1 MQNSSTDF
9 LLPVVDGIPGP
20 VGLLS
25 ALLFLT
31 FILHLLLMNAVV
43 GVAVITFVSKL
54 RALLS
59 ARRVSG
65 PGEAREER
73 ADGPEFTQ
81 DTLLPKG
88 VALTV
93 NLGIPPFLFL
103 QCLFVQYIYVS
114 SILMAQWWLAV
125 MLVVMLAYY
134 GLYLNM
140 ARHSLSPAAKTTALG
155 LSVLL
160 LLFNAFLFV
169 NNMTLLQHPEQW
181 TVYALQSGGSFLNLT
196 DPQVLPRYLHIILA
210 CLAVGGL
217 CLALPEE
224 YALRKLSAP
233 AELAARHAAA
243 RSSALSW
250 FIHATLLQLPAGLW
264 FFLSLDE
271 SSRSL
276 FTGGNE
282 PATALACAALLF
294 LAASLLAAW
303 KRKAFATAFC
313 AVPIVICMAG
323 MRSLLREAMLG
334 ASSHA
339 PSVRPFEAGPVLLF
353 LISLLAS
360 AFILYRL
367 AVIYLRDRARPV
379 PVMLP
384 SPLSEA
390 ERRNMLLVLELPRQQ
405 QEQAEADGKR
415 GAGACKGG
423 PESC

>member
-1 MQNSSTDF
+1 MY
-9 LLPVVDGIPGP
+9 
-20 VGLLS
+20 
-25 ALLFLT
+25 
-31 FILHLLLMNAVV
+31 LLMNAVV
-43 GVAVITFVSKL
+43 GVAVITFISKL

-59 ARRVSG
+59 AGRLSG
-65 PGEAREER
+65 ADKARLAEY
-73 ADGPEFTQ
+73 TQ

-93 NLGIPPFLFL
+93 NLGIPAFLFL

-125 MLVVMLAYY
+125 MPVVMLAYY

-140 ARHSLSPAAKTTALG
+140 SRHSLSPAARTTALG

-169 NNMTLLQHPEQW
+169 NNMTLLQHPERW
-181 TVYALQSGGSFLNLT
+181 TVYALQSGGNFLNLT
-196 DPQVLPRYLHIILA
+196 DPQVLPRYLHIVLA

-224 YALRKLSAP
+224 YALGKLSHDHRARGETPTPDRDAGDTAATNP
-233 AELAARHAAA
+233 AESAARHGAT

-276 FTGGNE
+276 FTGGNGLG
-282 PATALACAALLF
+282 TALACAALLF
-294 LAASLLAAW
+294 TAASLLTAW
-303 KRKAFATAFC
+303 KGKAFATAFC
-313 AVPIVICMAG
+313 ALPVVVCMVG
-323 MRSLLREAMLG
+323 MRSLLREATINV
-334 ASSHA
+334 SHA
-339 PSVRPFEAGPVLLF
+339 PSVRPFEAGPVFLF
-353 LISLLAS
+353 LISLLVS

-367 AVIYLRDRARPV
+367 IMIYLRGRTRPATV
-379 PVMLP
+379 AVP

-405 QEQAEADGKR
+405 QEQAKEGGKR
-415 GAGACKGG
+415 GASHCKEG
-423 PESC
+423 PKSC